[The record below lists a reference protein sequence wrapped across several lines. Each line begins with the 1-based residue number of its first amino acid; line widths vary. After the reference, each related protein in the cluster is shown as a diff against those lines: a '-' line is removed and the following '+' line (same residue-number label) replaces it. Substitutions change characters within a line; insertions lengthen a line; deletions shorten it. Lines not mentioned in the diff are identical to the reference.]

1 LQVSGLDM
9 ETFSNIFIIYIQPWV
24 QWYLSRPYE
33 STGDENTKGKMND
46 DMTPD
51 TQERTGRLFFY
62 TTIEE
67 TRLIAQ
73 YPEHDL
79 PAQ

>member
-1 LQVSGLDM
+1 
-9 ETFSNIFIIYIQPWV
+9 
-24 QWYLSRPYE
+24 
-33 STGDENTKGKMND
+33 MND